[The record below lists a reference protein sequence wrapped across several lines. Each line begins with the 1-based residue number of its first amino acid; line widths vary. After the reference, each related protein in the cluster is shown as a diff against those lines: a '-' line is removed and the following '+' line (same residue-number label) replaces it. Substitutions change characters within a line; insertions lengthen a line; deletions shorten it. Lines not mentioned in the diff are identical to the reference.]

1 MEAVIEFDEV
11 QKALPGW
18 PVATAATGW
27 VYGRWG
33 KTSDARRILT
43 ELNTQSKHRYV
54 SAYAI
59 ALVHAGLG
67 DKDES
72 LRFLDL
78 GMKERTNWMVWT
90 AVDPR
95 WQPVRSDARFQQLLR
110 KLGL

>member
-1 MEAVIEFDEV
+1 I
-11 QKALPGW
+11 
-18 PVATAATGW
+18 AAKGW

-33 KTSDARRILT
+33 KSSQARRALDELT
-43 ELNTQSKHRYV
+43 AESKHRYV

-67 DKDES
+67 DRNES

-90 AVDPR
+90 ALDPR
-95 WQPVRSDARFQQLLR
+95 WQPIRSDARFAELLHN
-110 KLGL
+110 LGL